1 MFSGNRL
8 IGWAWTARNHPEVD
22 LRRWLCH
29 YGACHI
35 SVRTQSRS
43 SRTQI
48 HTRYSAT
55 NVSINPGVAEAE
67 TGALLELDGSQSR
80 QKMRGRPSCLRTS
93 GGEWLMKM
101 LDVDLWPP
109 KHMYIYIHVQWK
121 SRATFRIK
129 TWSSL
134 LLLFCVISLLLL
146 SHFSLSSLAMS
157 HFPSH
162 YFSLIW
168 ISQ

>member
-35 SVRTQSRS
+35 SVRTQSWS

-55 NVSINPGVAEAE
+55 NVSIILGLQKQWPEHRWSWMAANLDKRCGRDPHVSEHRVESGWWRCLMLTSDPQNTCTYTYMYNENPEVH
-67 TGALLELDGSQSR
+67 LESR
-80 QKMRGRPSCLRTS
+80 LGLPF
-93 GGEWLMKM
+93 
-101 LDVDLWPP
+101 
-109 KHMYIYIHVQWK
+109 Y
-121 SRATFRIK
+121 
-129 TWSSL
+129 SS
-134 LLLFCVISLLLL
+134 CVISLLLL